1 MNCKYCKMEVP
12 EGYRYCPNCGLLLD
26 LGQKFT
32 APERKYTIT
41 KYEYQ
46 PKKPE
51 EAKSAAPETTQ
62 QFLQPQHE
70 ESTEEAE
77 ARLELELRKALERD
91 ARALV
96 AEKKPTEA
104 VEFSDEDYAR
114 VEQDDMPDA
123 IELEEAAPL
132 EEAAKA
138 EEAESAAAEA
148 EVQAEV
154 SGEEALSSDA
164 EETAATVAVN
174 AETAAEEAVEA
185 TDVTMTSDVTEVK
198 EVQMEPIAEA
208 TEEAAEASTEEMT
221 ETEAAEETSTEEE
234 VGAAAE
240 IPEEPHADGPAE
252 VEEAEASTEVEEAEQ
267 VETANAVAV
276 EETEASTEAEEAE
289 PTETANA
296 VEIEEKEAEKAE
308 ETETAE
314 ATEEAS
320 TGEVAE
326 ATAEV
331 DEAEKAET
339 SETAAEVTGT
349 ERTEEAAE
357 EVSEAASAEDEA
369 TETTTEVEEAEEAEE
384 AEESVEMEPTEETMS
399 PAFETPGMGNG
410 AGTVTVDVTGV
421 ASEIVDVHS
430 DLEKRIAELL
440 PDDGLDSAKVDEQ
453 GNPAFVWDEHISFM
467 EAVSE
472 KFVGDFATA
481 DESKEEPAETD
492 APKEEVEPAV
502 ESDKRVLEPEV
513 KDEETATADA
523 TSEPATDVP
532 AAVENTE
539 TVESEAENETER
551 PAELDASAEADE
563 AAAEEIAVAE
573 ETAATEE
580 TAEADE
586 AAETEKSVE
595 ADEVATEETAEAD
608 EAEEVEERAA
618 EAEEAEETAKIIELY
633 AEAESDEAEDTET
646 EYERLNHSRGEKRG
660 RKPKR
665 FLIPLAVCAVA
676 AGAVVVYLNL
686 PAQRTSRA
694 LHKGRSYIESN
705 NFTAAVPVLEKL
717 LQEQPDSLEVHL
729 LLADAYAN
737 TDQHAQ
743 AVTLLEEAKA
753 TYPDNAELL
762 EKLAELNPTVTVS
775 VPSGDYSDPQSI
787 TLSNEKGYEIRYQLN
802 DAPEETYDDEIL
814 LSTNGT
820 FTLSAYAV
828 ASDGGKGESVNM
840 NYTIQLDPEK
850 YSLDQFV
857 DTADGRQYVD
867 ANGAVQTGWMTKDGK
882 TYYFDEKGY
891 MLTGLQTIAGSSYF
905 FDADGVLSTGW
916 QEQDG
921 KRYFFDEKG
930 QMLINTW
937 IDNQYYV
944 GEDGAMLTD
953 TTTPDGVYVNSRGQ
967 RGFNAASEFANYPN
981 SIVQAH
987 ISTKVD
993 KGDYYELSA
1002 SVYHQ
1007 KSDNKP
1013 TGESYDITLKVL
1025 KHAKVHY
1032 LDNNL
1037 PDIIASDAF
1046 SFLKEIGMQKIQQ
1059 DNDGYVTEFSFALG
1073 EKLS

>member
-51 EAKSAAPETTQ
+51 EAKSAASETTQ

-138 EEAESAAAEA
+138 EEAESAAAEV

-174 AETAAEEAVEA
+174 AETAAE
-185 TDVTMTSDVTEVK
+185 VTEL
-198 EVQMEPIAEA
+198 E
-208 TEEAAEASTEEMT
+208 TSEEAAEASTEEMT

-252 VEEAEASTEVEEAEQ
+252 VEEAEASTAAEEAEQ

-276 EETEASTEAEEAE
+276 EEAEASTAAEEAE
-289 PTETANA
+289 QTETANA

-339 SETAAEVTGT
+339 SETAAEVMGT

-357 EVSEAASAEDEA
+357 EVSEAASAENEA
-369 TETTTEVEEAEEAEE
+369 TETTTEVEEAEE

-399 PAFETPGMGNG
+399 PAFETLGMGNV

-421 ASEIVDVHS
+421 ATEIVDVHS

-472 KFVGDFATA
+472 KFVGDFATE

-539 TVESEAENETER
+539 TVESEAVDETTLPVEQK
-551 PAELDASAEADE
+551 ESAAVDEE

-580 TAEADE
+580 T
-586 AAETEKSVE
+586 TE
-595 ADEVATEETAEAD
+595 ADEV
-608 EAEEVEERAA
+608 EEVEERAA

-743 AVTLLEEAKA
+743 AVALLEEAKA

>member
-96 AEKKPTEA
+96 TEKKPTEA

-138 EEAESAAAEA
+138 EEAEPAAAEV
-148 EVQAEV
+148 EMQAEV

-174 AETAAEEAVEA
+174 AETAAE
-185 TDVTMTSDVTEVK
+185 VTEL
-198 EVQMEPIAEA
+198 E
-208 TEEAAEASTEEMT
+208 TSEEAAEASTEEMT

-252 VEEAEASTEVEEAEQ
+252 VEEAEASTAAEEAEQ

-276 EETEASTEAEEAE
+276 EETEASTAAEEAE

-357 EVSEAASAEDEA
+357 EVSEAASAENEA
-369 TETTTEVEEAEEAEE
+369 TETTTEVEEAEE

-399 PAFETPGMGNG
+399 PAFETLGMGNG

-472 KFVGDFATA
+472 KFVGDFATE

-595 ADEVATEETAEAD
+595 ADEVATEETTEAD
-608 EAEEVEERAA
+608 EVEEVEERAA

-737 TDQHAQ
+737 TDQHTQ
-743 AVTLLEEAKA
+743 AVALLEEAKA